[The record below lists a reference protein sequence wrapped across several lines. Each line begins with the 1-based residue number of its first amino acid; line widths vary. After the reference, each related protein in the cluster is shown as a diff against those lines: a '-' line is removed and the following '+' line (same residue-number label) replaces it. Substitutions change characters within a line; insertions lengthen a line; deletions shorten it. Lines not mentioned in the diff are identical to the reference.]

1 MHRPLKGEPGSL
13 VVGFPRTPCCFT
25 CSLKNKKEESV
36 AEGSNGQPGAS
47 TETEVR
53 PLLPVACFPVASG
66 AVTTAP
72 SARSQPGPRSPDA
85 RPFGEALTETYQ
97 FLHFHQLHVLLV
109 QLLVLDLQH
118 GLQALQ
124 LLLQVHDLRVF
135 LGETQQV
142 IKCNPTLQILN

>member
-1 MHRPLKGEPGSL
+1 MGG
-13 VVGFPRTPCCFT
+13 
-25 CSLKNKKEESV
+25 SV

-47 TETEVR
+47 TERETE
-53 PLLPVACFPVASG
+53 PLLPVLYFQIASE

-72 SARSQPGPRSPDA
+72 GSRSQPVPAPDA
-85 RPFGEALTETYQ
+85 RPLGEAPTETYQ
-97 FLHFHQLHVLLV
+97 LLHFHQLHVLLV

-135 LGETQQV
+135 LRKTQQV
-142 IKCNPTLQILN
+142 MKCNPTFLIKK